1 MNNAPFFIG
10 KTERGANMSR
20 LKEKLK
26 EQKGFGLFEYVIGLL
41 IFVALICFLFDVVT
55 ITYKQYVVSQQTNV
69 IARQL
74 GVQGGIMNQAPKGFP
89 GGDKAYVD
97 SRELV
102 KQVNDHL
109 EGVGIESNEWNLN
122 LIRYD
127 KNGRVV
133 ETRKLTT
140 ATNFKVDYQSAMDIE
155 LTYKYKWNVWGQII
169 PGTSDEKEA
178 IQKRYV
184 TSEFKYN
191 YDVWEGERNE
201 TN

>member
-1 MNNAPFFIG
+1 MN
-10 KTERGANMSR
+10 R
-20 LKEKLK
+20 LREKLK

-41 IFVALICFLFDVVT
+41 ILIALICFLVDVIT
-55 ITYKQYVVSQQTNV
+55 ITYKQYVVSQQTNT

-74 GVQGGIMNQAPKGFP
+74 GVQGGIMNQSPKGFP
-89 GGDKAYVD
+89 GGERAYVD
-97 SRELV
+97 ARELV
-102 KQVNDHL
+102 KQVDDHL
-109 EGVGIESNEWNLN
+109 KGAGIESNEWNLN

-140 ATNFKVDYQSAMDIE
+140 ATNFKVDYQSSMDIE
-155 LTYKYKWNVWGQII
+155 LTYKYKWNIWGQIV

-191 YDVWEGERNE
+191 YDVWVGEENE
-201 TN
+201 TTN

>member
-1 MNNAPFFIG
+1 
-10 KTERGANMSR
+10 MSR

-74 GVQGGIMNQAPKGFP
+74 GVQGGITNQVPKGFP

-102 KQVNDHL
+102 QQVNDHL
-109 EGVGIESNEWNLN
+109 EGAGIKSNEWDLN

-133 ETRKLTT
+133 ETKKLTT